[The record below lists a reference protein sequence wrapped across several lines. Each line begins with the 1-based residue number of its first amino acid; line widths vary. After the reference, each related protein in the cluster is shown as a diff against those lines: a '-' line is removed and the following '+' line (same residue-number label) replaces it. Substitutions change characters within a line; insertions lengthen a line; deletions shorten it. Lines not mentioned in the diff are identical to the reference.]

1 MLTLLSPA
9 KTMDFNFRHARLPTT
24 EPRFEQDIELLL
36 KRCRKLTVAQL
47 RELMKLSQ
55 PLAELNRQR
64 FREMTL
70 PFTPD
75 NSKPCLLAFGG
86 DVYRGLG
93 ASSLSK
99 RDLTWAQRRLRILSG
114 FYGLL
119 RPLDL
124 IQPYRLEMGTRLD
137 NARGRNLYDFWG
149 GRLTEAL
156 NAEHADRPVKL
167 ILNLAS
173 NEYFKGVRTGE
184 LNPPLVTALFKE
196 IRDGEFKTISFSA
209 KRARGL
215 MARFVVK
222 NRVDH
227 LDAVKEF
234 NEEGY
239 SFYPDLSDDNRVL
252 FVRDQ
257 HWAS

>member
-9 KTMDFNFRHARLPTT
+9 KTMDFDFRASGLRTS
-24 EPRFEQDIELLL
+24 EPRFEQDIEVLL
-36 KRCRKLTVAQL
+36 KRCRKLSVAEL
-47 RELMKLSQ
+47 RRLMKLSQ

-64 FREMTL
+64 FHEMTL
-70 PFTPD
+70 PFTAD

-86 DVYRGLG
+86 DVYRGLAA
-93 ASSLSK
+93 ASLTK
-99 RDLTWAQRRLRILSG
+99 RDLTSAQRRLRILSG

-137 NARGRNLYDFWG
+137 NTRGKNLYEFWG

-156 NAEHADRPVKL
+156 NAEHEERPVKA

-173 NEYFKGVRTGE
+173 NEYFKGVRARE
-184 LNPPLVTALFKE
+184 LKPPLVTALFKE
-196 IRDGEFKTISFSA
+196 IRDGQIKTISFSA

-222 NRVDH
+222 NRIDRPAG
-227 LDAVKEF
+227 LKDFA
-234 NEEGY
+234 EEGY
-239 SFYPDLSDDNRVL
+239 EFRPDLSDQDQLL
-252 FVRDQ
+252 FVRPQ
-257 HWAS
+257 NWAA